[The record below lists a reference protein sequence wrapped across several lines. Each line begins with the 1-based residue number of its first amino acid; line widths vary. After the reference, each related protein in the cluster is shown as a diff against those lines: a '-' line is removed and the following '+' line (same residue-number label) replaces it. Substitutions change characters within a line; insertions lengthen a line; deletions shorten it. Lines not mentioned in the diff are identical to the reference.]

1 MTTVIFSIINML
13 NFLSVSNDKAY
24 LALVHFYKRYD
35 CDPCGPD
42 ISFFCLCK
50 EAPNPEVLVN
60 DDLPASFT
68 HSCRVINL
76 GSLSVIPYRELWL
89 HKVSSWM
96 SYGPCFS
103 SDYHDAENNIRP
115 EMCIYLCL
123 KTKLH
128 KL

>member
-1 MTTVIFSIINML
+1 MTVIFSINDML

-42 ISFFCLCK
+42 ISIFCRCK
-50 EAPNPEVLVN
+50 EAPIPEVLVN

-68 HSCRVINL
+68 LSCRDFNL
-76 GSLSVIPYRELWL
+76 WSLSVIPYSELWL
-89 HKVSSWM
+89 HKVPNWK

-103 SDYHDAENNIRP
+103 SDYHGAKNNSRP
-115 EMCIYLCL
+115 EMCLCLCL
-123 KTKLH
+123 KTKLN